1 LVLHE
6 TRMNGEVRGRTRREE
21 ILCGNK
27 ESVTPC
33 LAVTG
38 TEQFLCSKSI
48 SWCRNSLLLPLC
60 EFMMA

>member
-1 LVLHE
+1 
-6 TRMNGEVRGRTRREE
+6 MNGEVRGRTRREE

-33 LAVTG
+33 HAVTG

-48 SWCRNSLLLPLC
+48 S
-60 EFMMA
+60 